1 MFSESLEFLTVTNR
15 NCWVIG
21 SFLAYLIE
29 ILVFAKLYHRT
40 YRADAN
46 AFFSPEQL
54 SAARRG
60 ESLEGLGRA
69 VASIESRTSFLTA
82 LCEALQKGTAQMLP
96 CSEGTTTVLADGRS
110 ALFRWFDVDSPAEGY
125 IGLNVPAFLI
135 VYDASGSK
143 TAEGFV
149 EGQNT
154 PAPTET
160 SNAIQ
165 YIAHHL
171 DHLRSMLRT
180 LIDQR
185 RQLESGSP
193 PWTAFD
199 FLYFSLITQTTV
211 GYGDILPNCSKVR
224 KLVITQV
231 VLGLTLLALI
241 INLTFEP
248 GKSG

>member
-1 MFSESLEFLTVTNR
+1 LRDLDAL
-15 NCWVIG
+15 W
-21 SFLAYLIE
+21 LPL
-29 ILVFAKLYHRT
+29 
-40 YRADAN
+40 RAERP
-46 AFFSPEQL
+46 FSPPF
-54 SAARRG
+54 AR
-60 ESLEGLGRA
+60 
-69 VASIESRTSFLTA
+69 
-82 LCEALQKGTAQMLP
+82 ALQKGTAQMLP

-160 SNAIQ
+160 SNAVQ
-165 YIAHHL
+165 YIAEHL

-211 GYGDILPNCSKVR
+211 GHSDMLPNCTNVR

-248 GKSG
+248 